1 MNTPKLILVSIFLL
15 VQFLTNAQTYTTPG
29 TYTWVV
35 PPCVTT
41 ITVKVWGGGG
51 GGGGT
56 SSRQSNTG
64 DEACTEGGGGGG
76 GGFSMR
82 TYSVTP
88 GETYTIVVG
97 AGGGGGVG
105 ANNTAVAGATGGT
118 STFTGPATVPFG
130 SLTGFGG
137 IGGGGAT
144 ANNNNSGSH
153 IGANGAGGT
162 GGTGANGTT
171 IFTGG
176 NGSAGS
182 HSAGCSDI
190 SGAGGGG
197 AGTTGNGS
205 NGQYIGACPHTT
217 AMAGGA
223 GAASNGGS
231 GANGIKNNIASK
243 HNQNGNNGSAYG
255 GGGGGAGIHLN
266 SWANQWVL
274 ANGGAGAAGAVLI
287 EYSASGA
294 PVDPTVGIAA
304 ANCSSPGSATVSNY
318 NASYTYT
325 FSPSG
330 PTVGAGGVISG
341 ATPGT
346 SYTVTGN
353 NGACNF
359 NAASFT
365 VPTTLPTPATPVT
378 NTNPASCSSAGTS
391 SVTNYSGGN
400 TYTFSPS
407 GPTIGAGGVING
419 ATPGTTYTI
428 TAGNGGCTSA
438 PASFTNAIQLP
449 TTATPTISTVPATC
463 SAAGTSTVSNYN
475 ASYTYAFSPS
485 GPTIGA
491 GGAINNTTPGT
502 TYNVTAST
510 GGCTSVPAPFTNPA
524 QLATTPTPI
533 ITTSTA
539 TCSSEGTSVIANYN
553 ASYMYVFSPAGP
565 TAGTGGA
572 INGAISGT
580 TYNVTA
586 TNSGCTSIPESFING
601 VQLPTTPAPVINTD
615 PATCLSAGQSTIT
628 NYNASNTYTFSPS
641 GPTAGVSG
649 IINGATPGIAYNVT
663 ATSGGCT
670 SAPVT
675 FTNIAQLSGIPT
687 PVINTNPA
695 TCLSAG
701 TSAVTNYSAGNTY
714 TFSPPGPNVEIG
726 GTITGAIPGV
736 SYGVT
741 AASGGCASGSAS
753 FMNATQLPATATP
766 TVNTIQATC
775 SASGSSLI
783 ANYNAAY
790 TYTFLPVGPT
800 VGAGGAVNGTIPGTN
815 YTVTASYGGCTS
827 LSSTLTND
835 AQLTVPAQPS
845 VLSGNPL
852 IPCGITSEVYSVT
865 EIPGVTYTWTYSGSG
880 TINGNGHAITLD
892 NISSGGTLT
901 VTPSN
906 ACGTGVPQTVVI
918 TFSAI
923 QLSINGVSPS
933 CAGTST
939 GNGTVLVA
947 GGTAPY
953 QYQWS
958 PSGGT
963 SATATNLAPGV
974 YTVTVTDQNTCSQ
987 NIQVTITEADVLIP
1001 NLTVTDGDCS
1011 SGLLGSVS
1019 AIPVGGTAPYTY
1031 QWSNGGATGAISNVT
1046 PGNYSVVI
1054 TDANGCQASGSTTVD
1069 LINNASITVHLTTS
1083 TILAGDEV
1091 QLITTV
1097 TPMVAGS
1104 VYSWT
1109 PSGSLSC
1116 SSCPNP
1122 TATPSETTSYQ
1133 VTVTTPA
1140 GCSASAIVVITVR
1153 EGDVYVPN
1161 AFTPDG
1167 DEFNNEFKPVFP
1179 KDFKPYEYEM
1189 LVFNRW
1195 GEIIFES
1202 HDTEVGWDGTY
1213 LASGELCK
1221 EGIYTWKIQAKKAS
1235 DKTETLVRIGHVN
1248 LIK

>member
-1 MNTPKLILVSIFLL
+1 MNTLKLILVSTFFL

-223 GAASNGGS
+223 GAASNGGN

-294 PVDPTVGIAA
+294 PVDPTVGITAA
-304 ANCSSPGSATVSNY
+304 SCASAGSATVSNY

-346 SYTVTGN
+346 SYTVIGN
-353 NGACNF
+353 NGACNS

-365 VPTTLPTPATPVT
+365 VPATLPTPVTPTT
-378 NTNPASCSSAGTS
+378 NTTPATCSSAGTS

-400 TYTFSPS
+400 TYSFSPT
-407 GPTIGAGGVING
+407 GPTVGAGGTVNG

-438 PASFTNAIQLP
+438 PASFTNAVQLP
-449 TTATPTISTVPATC
+449 TTATPTISTVPASC
-463 SAAGTSTVSNYN
+463 SAAGTSAVTNYN

-491 GGAINNTTPGT
+491 GGAISGTTPGT
-502 TYNVTAST
+502 TYNITAST

-524 QLATTPTPI
+524 QLATTPTPV
-533 ITTSTA
+533 ITTSAA

-553 ASYMYVFSPAGP
+553 ASYSYVFSPSGP
-565 TAGTGGA
+565 TIGTGGA

-580 TYNVTA
+580 TYHVTA
-586 TNSGCTSIPESFING
+586 TNSGCTSAPESFTNG
-601 VQLPTTPAPVINTD
+601 VQLGVTAAPVINTD
-615 PATCLSAGQSTIT
+615 PATCLSAGSSTVI
-628 NYNASNTYTFSPS
+628 NYNGGNTYTFSPS
-641 GPTAGVSG
+641 GPTIGAGGV
-649 IINGATPGIAYNVT
+649 INGATPGTAYTVT
-663 ATSGGCT
+663 TTSGGCT
-670 SAPVT
+670 SAPVI
-675 FTNIAQLSGIPT
+675 FTNAAQLSGIPT
-687 PVINTNPA
+687 PAINTNPA

-701 TSAVTNYSAGNTY
+701 TSAVTNYGAGNTY
-714 TFSPPGPNVEIG
+714 TFSPSGPNVEIG
-726 GTITGAIPGV
+726 GTITGAIPGIT
-736 SYGVT
+736 YGIT
-741 AASGGCASGSAS
+741 AANGGCTSGSTS
-753 FMNATQLPATATP
+753 FMNGTQLPAAATP
-766 TVNTIQATC
+766 VINTISAIC
-775 SASGSSLI
+775 SAPGSSSI
-783 ANYNAAY
+783 TNYNASY
-790 TYTFLPVGPT
+790 TYVFSPSGPT
-800 VGAGGAVNGTIPGTN
+800 VGVVGTVNGTIPGTN

-827 LSSTLTND
+827 LSTTLMND
-835 AQLTVPAQPS
+835 AQLTEPAQPS
-845 VLSGNPL
+845 VISGNPV
-852 IPCGITSEVYSVT
+852 IPCGVTSETYSVT
-865 EIPGVTYTWTYSGSG
+865 EIPGVTYTWTYSGIG
-880 TINGNGHAITLD
+880 TINGSGDAITLD

-906 ACGTGVPQTVVI
+906 ACGTGIPQSVVI

-923 QLSINGVSPS
+923 QLSMNGISPS
-933 CAGTST
+933 CAGAST
-939 GNGTVLVA
+939 GSATVLVS

-958 PSGGT
+958 PLGGIA
-963 SATATNLAPGV
+963 ATATNLTPGV
-974 YTVTVTDQNTCSQ
+974 YTVIVTDQNTCSQ
-987 NIQVTITEADVLIP
+987 NIQVTITEADALIP
-1001 NLTVTDGDCS
+1001 NLIGTDGDCS

-1019 AIPVGGTAPYTY
+1019 ASPVGGTAPYAY
-1031 QWSNGGATGAISNVT
+1031 QWSNGGSIPVISNLT

-1054 TDANGCQASGSTTVD
+1054 TDVNGCQASESITVD
-1069 LINNASITVHLTTS
+1069 LINNASITVHLTAS

-1097 TPMVAGS
+1097 TPTVAGS

-1140 GCSASAIVVITVR
+1140 GCSASAIVVITVS

-1179 KDFKPYEYEM
+1179 KNFKPYEYEM

>member
-1 MNTPKLILVSIFLL
+1 MNTLKLALITAFLF
-15 VQFLTNAQTYTTPG
+15 VHYISNAQTYTTPG

-82 TYSVTP
+82 TYAVTP

-97 AGGGGGVG
+97 AGGTGGVG

-153 IGANGAGGT
+153 IGSNGAGGA

-190 SGAGGGG
+190 SG

-223 GAASNGGS
+223 GAASNGGN

-294 PVDPTVGIAA
+294 PVDPTVGITA
-304 ANCSSPGSATVSNY
+304 ANCSAAGSATVSNY

-325 FSPSG
+325 FSPAG
-330 PTVGAGGVISG
+330 PTIGAGGTISG

-346 SYTVTGN
+346 AYTVIGN
-353 NGACNF
+353 NGACNS
-359 NAASFT
+359 NAVAFT
-365 VPTTLPTPATPVT
+365 VPTQLPTPANPIMSS
-378 NTNPASCSSAGTS
+378 NPASCSSAGTS
-391 SVTNYSGGN
+391 TVTNYSAGN
-400 TYTFSPS
+400 TYVFSPS
-407 GPTIGAGGVING
+407 GPTIGAGGTIAG

-428 TAGNGGCTSA
+428 TAGNGGCTST
-438 PASFTNAIQLP
+438 PASFTNAAQLP
-449 TTATPTISTVPATC
+449 TTATPTINTVAATC
-463 SAAGTSTVSNYN
+463 STAGSSTITNYNTSFTYAFSPAGPTIGAGGTISGATPGSTYTITATSGGCTSLSTSFTNAVQLSTTPTPSITSTAATCSSAGSSTIANYN
-475 ASYTYAFSPS
+475 ASYTYAFSP
-485 GPTIGA
+485 
-491 GGAINNTTPGT
+491 
-502 TYNVTAST
+502 
-510 GGCTSVPAPFTNPA
+510 
-524 QLATTPTPI
+524 
-533 ITTSTA
+533 
-539 TCSSEGTSVIANYN
+539 
-553 ASYMYVFSPAGP
+553 AGP
-565 TAGTGGA
+565 TAGVGGT
-572 INGAISGT
+572 INGAIPGTIYTITASSG
-580 TYNVTA
+580 
-586 TNSGCTSIPESFING
+586 GCISLPESFTNG
-601 VQLPTTPAPVINTD
+601 VQLGATPPPVINTD
-615 PATCLSAGQSTIT
+615 PATCLSAGSSTIT
-628 NYNASNTYTFSPS
+628 NYSTGNTYTFSPVGPTIGVGGVISGAIPGTAYNVTASNSGCTSTPATFTNTAQLSGIPNPAINTNPATCLAAGTSAVTNYGAGNTYTFSPS
-641 GPTAGVSG
+641 GPT
-649 IINGATPGIAYNVT
+649 
-663 ATSGGCT
+663 
-670 SAPVT
+670 
-675 FTNIAQLSGIPT
+675 
-687 PVINTNPA
+687 
-695 TCLSAG
+695 
-701 TSAVTNYSAGNTY
+701 
-714 TFSPPGPNVEIG
+714 VEIG
-726 GTITGAIPGV
+726 GTITGATPGITY
-736 SYGVT
+736 SIT
-741 AASGGCASGSAS
+741 AASGGCTSGSAS
-753 FMNATQLPATATP
+753 FMNGTQLPATATP
-766 TVNTIQATC
+766 AVNTISATC
-775 SASGSSLI
+775 SAAGSSSI
-783 ANYNAAY
+783 TNYNASY
-790 TYTFLPVGPT
+790 VYTFSPSGPV
-800 VGAGGAVNGTIPGTN
+800 VGAGGVISGAIPGTS
-815 YTVTASYGGCTS
+815 YTVTASSGGCTS
-827 LSSTLTND
+827 LSITFTNGV
-835 AQLTVPAQPS
+835 QLTAPAQPS
-845 VLSGNPL
+845 AMSGNPL
-852 IPCGITSEVYSVT
+852 IPCGVTSESYAVT
-865 EIPGVTYTWTYSGSG
+865 DILGVTYTWTYSGTG
-880 TINGNGHAITLD
+880 TINGSGHAITLD
-892 NISSGGTLT
+892 NISSGGTLI

-906 ACGTGVPQTVVI
+906 ACGTGVPQSVII

-933 CAGTST
+933 CADTST
-939 GNGTVLVA
+939 GSATVLAA

-953 QYQWS
+953 HYQWS

-963 SATATNLAPGV
+963 AATATNLAPGI

-987 NIQVTITEADVLIP
+987 NIQVTIAEADALNP
-1001 NLTVTDGDCS
+1001 NLNSTDIDCS
-1011 SGLLGSVS
+1011 SGILGSVS
-1019 AIPVGGTAPYTY
+1019 SSPSGGTAPYTY
-1031 QWSNGGATGAISNVT
+1031 QWSNGGSTAVISNVMT
-1046 PGNYSVVI
+1046 GNYSVLI
-1054 TDANGCQASGSTTVD
+1054 TDANGCQATGSTVVD
-1069 LINNASITVHLTTS
+1069 LINHSSITIHLTAS
-1083 TILAGDEV
+1083 SILAGDEV
-1091 QLITTV
+1091 QLTSSTV
-1097 TPMVAGS
+1097 PMVAGS
-1104 VYSWT
+1104 SYSWT
-1109 PSGSLSC
+1109 PSESLSC
-1116 SSCPNP
+1116 SDCPNP
-1122 TATPSETTSYQ
+1122 VAIPSETTTYQ
-1133 VTVTTPA
+1133 VTVVTPA
-1140 GCSASAIVVITVR
+1140 GCSASATITITVS

-1179 KDFKPYEYEM
+1179 KDFNPYEYEM
-1189 LVFNRW
+1189 LIFNRW

-1202 HDTEVGWDGTY
+1202 HDKEVGWDGTY

-1221 EGIYTWKIQAKKAS
+1221 EGIYTWKIQAKKSAHQ
-1235 DKTETLVRIGHVN
+1235 TETLVRMGHVN
-1248 LIK
+1248 LLK